1 MDARLVGQAS
11 SGDLLADRRYAYAE
25 AAAAEGD
32 YAAAIDLLQQTLERV
47 PNWAPAWYALGKA
60 RAALLG
66 PSPQEAV
73 REPALEAFQR
83 CLALEPDDRLGS
95 RLQIAR
101 LRGVSDGVA
110 ASPAY
115 VASLFDQYAPRFDR
129 HLVETL
135 AYRAPA
141 LLREAVG
148 ERRDRF
154 ESMLDLGCGTGLAG
168 AAFADLASSMT
179 GVDLSAAMLDIARA
193 KGLYDRLVQDEIVA
207 FLAAEPTASA
217 DLVIAADVFVYF
229 GDLAPVFAGVDRVM
243 PSGGLFAFTTQAHD
257 GSGYVLGEDLRHAHS
272 RSYLV
277 ELAAEFAFDIL
288 RLEPASTRRDRG
300 VDLPGLIAVLAK
312 K

>member
-1 MDARLVGQAS
+1 MDLRLVGQAS

-32 YAAAIDLLQQTLERV
+32 YAAAADLLQQTLERV
-47 PNWAPAWYALGKA
+47 PNWAPAWFALGQA
-60 RAALLG
+60 RAALG
-66 PSPQEAV
+66 EAM
-73 REPALEAFQR
+73 PALEAFQR
-83 CLALEPDDRLGS
+83 CLALEPDDRLGAG
-95 RLQIAR
+95 LQIAR
-101 LRGVSDGVA
+101 AQGDTDGAA

-141 LLREAVG
+141 LLREAVR
-148 ERRDRF
+148 EQRERF
-154 ESMLDLGCGTGLAG
+154 EAMLDLGCGTGLAG
-168 AAFADLASSMT
+168 AAFADCASSMT

-193 KGLYDRLVQDEIVA
+193 KRLYDRLVQDEIVA
-207 FLAAEPTASA
+207 FLAREPPAGA
-217 DLVIAADVFVYF
+217 DLVVAADVFVYF
-229 GDLAPVFAGVDRVM
+229 GDLAPVFAGVDRAM
-243 PSGGLFAFTTQAHD
+243 RRHGLFAFSTQAHD

-272 RSYLV
+272 RSYLAT
-277 ELAAEFAFDIL
+277 LAGKFGFDIL